1 VVGLIRERTQTYHMS
16 VLDRNRLDEEASPY
30 LRQHADNPVNWQPW
44 DEAALEAA
52 RETDRPIFLSVG
64 YSACHW
70 CHVMEGESFAD
81 EEVAEIL
88 NAQFV
93 PVKVDREERP
103 DVDSVYMT
111 VCQLVT
117 GRGGWPLSAFLTPDG
132 RPFYVGTYFPRDP
145 KQGMPGF
152 LDLCERV
159 ADSWNDPEQR
169 GEMENRADQWTAA
182 AEDELEGTPTDA
194 DEPREPPDADF
205 LDSAASSA
213 LRAADREYGG
223 FGSSG
228 PKFPNPGRLHLLL
241 RAHDRTGRAEYRE
254 VVEETLTAMADGG
267 MYDHL
272 GGGFHRY
279 ATDRSWTVPHFE
291 KMLYDQAAL
300 APAYL
305 AGYRVTGEERYAEV
319 ARETFAFV
327 EREMQHDTG
336 GFFSTL
342 DAQSEDPETGEREEG
357 AFFVWTPEAVD
368 EAIEDGLDA
377 DLFRERFGVT
387 RSGNFE
393 DGKTVLTLSEP
404 VESLAAEHGM
414 DEREVRE
421 RLDRAVKQARAYR
434 ESRPR
439 PARDEKV
446 LAGWNGLMVSAFA
459 EGALAL
465 GPDLATTAER
475 ALSFVRERLWNPGER
490 RLTRRW
496 KDGDAKVTGYLEDY
510 AFLGWGALDL
520 YQATGDIE
528 HLAFALALARTIAE
542 EFWDEGERTLYFTPE
557 SGESLVA
564 RPQELGDQST
574 PSSTG
579 VAASLL
585 LDLAHFTPDDRFREV
600 AEGVLDTH
608 AKTVETDPLQHATLV
623 LAADSRAVGSL
634 ELTVAAD
641 SLPESWRERL
651 AERDLPDLL
660 LTVRPPTEA
669 GLNEWLDR
677 LGMEEAPPIW
687 AGRAARDGPTLYACR
702 SFTCSPPTDDVEEA
716 LEWVERLAPSADG
729 GDGPGVDFDLADVD
743 PGDGDGDSGP
753 F

>member
-1 VVGLIRERTQTYHMS
+1 MTI
-16 VLDRNRLDEEASPY
+16 LDRNRLDEEASPY

-44 DEAALEAA
+44 DEATLEAA
-52 RETDRPIFLSVG
+52 RETGRPVFLSIG

-70 CHVMEGESFAD
+70 CHVMEEESFAD
-81 EEVAEIL
+81 EEVAEVL
-88 NAQFV
+88 NEHFV
-93 PVKVDREERP
+93 PIKVDREERP

-152 LDLCERV
+152 LELCRRV
-159 ADSWNDPEQR
+159 ADSWNDPDQR
-169 GEMENRADQWTAA
+169 EEMEDRADQWTAA
-182 AEDELEGTPTDA
+182 AEDELEGTPTPA

-223 FGSSG
+223 FGRSG

-241 RAHDRTGRAEYRE
+241 RAHDRTGREEYRE

-291 KMLYDQAAL
+291 KMLYDQATL
-300 APAYL
+300 VPAYL
-305 AGYRVTGEERYAEV
+305 AGYQVAGEERYADV

-327 EREMQHDTG
+327 EREMQHDEG

-357 AFFVWTPEAVD
+357 AFFVWTPEEVEEAVGD
-368 EAIEDGLDA
+368 ELDA
-377 DLFRERFGVT
+377 GLFRDRYGIS

-393 DGKTVLTLSEP
+393 GGKTVLTLSGA
-404 VESLAAEHGM
+404 VESLAEEYGI
-414 DEREVRE
+414 DESEVRE
-421 RLDRAVKQARAYR
+421 RLDRAAAQAREYR
-434 ESRPR
+434 ETRPR
-439 PARDEKV
+439 PPRDEKV

-459 EGALAL
+459 EGALVL
-465 GPDLATTAER
+465 DPGLAEPAKR
-475 ALSFVRERLWNPGER
+475 ALSFVRERLWDADAR

-510 AFLGWGALDL
+510 AFLGRGALDL
-520 YQATGDIE
+520 YQATGEVE
-528 HLAFALALARTIAE
+528 HLAFAMDLARVVTE
-542 EFWDEGERTLYFTPE
+542 EFWDAEDRTLYFTPT

-585 LDLAHFTPDDRFREV
+585 LGLAHFSPDERFREV

-608 AKTVETDPLQHATLV
+608 AKTVETNPLQHATLA
-623 LAADSRAVGSL
+623 LAADTRAVGSL

-641 SLPESWRERL
+641 ALPGAWRERL
-651 AERDLPDLL
+651 AERYLPDRL
-660 LTVRPPTEA
+660 LTVRPPTED
-669 GLNEWLDR
+669 GLSRWLET
-677 LGMEEAPPIW
+677 LGLATAPPIW
-687 AGRAARDGPTLYACR
+687 AGREARDGLTLYACR
-702 SFTCSPPTDDVEEA
+702 SFTCSPPTGDVEEA
-716 LEWVERLAPSADG
+716 LSWAERLAPSAG
-729 GDGPGVDFDLADVD
+729 
-743 PGDGDGDSGP
+743 GDSGSEPDFDFGGDDPGP

>member
-1 VVGLIRERTQTYHMS
+1 MTI
-16 VLDRNRLDEEASPY
+16 LDRNRLDEEASPY

-52 RETDRPIFLSVG
+52 RETGRPVFLSIG

-70 CHVMEGESFAD
+70 CHVMEEESFAD
-81 EEVAEIL
+81 EEVAEVL
-88 NAQFV
+88 NEHFV
-93 PVKVDREERP
+93 PIKVDREERP

-152 LDLCERV
+152 LELCRRV
-159 ADSWNDPEQR
+159 ADSWNDPDQR
-169 GEMENRADQWTAA
+169 EEMEDRADQWTAA
-182 AEDELEGTPTDA
+182 AEDELEGTPTPA

-223 FGSSG
+223 FGRSG

-241 RAHDRTGRAEYRE
+241 RAHDRTGREEYRE

-291 KMLYDQAAL
+291 KMLYDQATL
-300 APAYL
+300 VPAYL
-305 AGYRVTGEERYAEV
+305 AGYQVAGEERYADV

-327 EREMQHDTG
+327 EREMQHDEG

-357 AFFVWTPEAVD
+357 AFFVWTPEEVEEPVGD
-368 EAIEDGLDA
+368 ELDA
-377 DLFRERFGVT
+377 GLFRDRYGIS

-393 DGKTVLTLSEP
+393 GGKTVLTLSGA
-404 VESLAAEHGM
+404 VESLAEEYGI
-414 DEREVRE
+414 DESEVRE
-421 RLDRAVKQARAYR
+421 RLDRAAAQAREYR
-434 ESRPR
+434 ETRPR
-439 PARDEKV
+439 PPRDEKV

-459 EGALAL
+459 EGALVL
-465 GPDLATTAER
+465 DPGLAEPAKR
-475 ALSFVRERLWNPGER
+475 ALSFVRERLWDADAR

-510 AFLGWGALDL
+510 AFLGRGALDL
-520 YQATGDIE
+520 YQATDEVE
-528 HLAFALALARTIAE
+528 HLAFAMDLARVVTE
-542 EFWDEGERTLYFTPE
+542 EFWDVEERTLYFTPE

-585 LDLAHFTPDDRFREV
+585 LDLAHFSPDERFREV

-608 AKTVETDPLQHATLV
+608 AKTVETNPLQHATLA
-623 LAADSRAVGSL
+623 LAADTRAVGSL

-641 SLPESWRERL
+641 ALPGAWRERL
-651 AERDLPDLL
+651 AERYLPDRL
-660 LTVRPPTEA
+660 LTVRPPTEN
-669 GLNEWLDR
+669 GLSRWLDA
-677 LGMEEAPPIW
+677 LGLATAPPIW
-687 AGRAARDGPTLYACR
+687 AGREARDGPTLYACR
-702 SFTCSPPTDDVEEA
+702 SFTCSPPTGDIEEA
-716 LEWVERLAPSADG
+716 LSWAERLAPSAE
-729 GDGPGVDFDLADVD
+729 GDSGSEPDFDLG
-743 PGDGDGDSGP
+743 GDDTGP

>member
-1 VVGLIRERTQTYHMS
+1 M
-16 VLDRNRLDEEASPY
+16 EE
-30 LRQHADNPVNWQPW
+30 
-44 DEAALEAA
+44 
-52 RETDRPIFLSVG
+52 
-64 YSACHW
+64 
-70 CHVMEGESFAD
+70 ESFAD
-81 EEVAEIL
+81 DAVAEVL
-88 NAQFV
+88 NEHFV
-93 PVKVDREERP
+93 PIKVDREERP

-152 LDLCERV
+152 LELCRRV
-159 ADSWNDPEQR
+159 ADSWNDPDQR
-169 GEMENRADQWTAA
+169 EEMENRADQWTAA
-182 AEDELEGTPTDA
+182 AEDELEGTPTPP
-194 DEPREPPDADF
+194 DEAREPPDADF

-223 FGSSG
+223 FGRSG

-241 RAHDRTGRAEYRE
+241 RAYDRAGREDYRE
-254 VVEETLTAMADGG
+254 VVEETLSAMANGG

-291 KMLYDQAAL
+291 KMLYDQATL
-300 APAYL
+300 VPAYL
-305 AGYRVTGEERYAEV
+305 AGYQVTGEERYAEV
-319 ARETFAFV
+319 ASETFAFV
-327 EREMQHDTG
+327 ERELQHAGG

-357 AFFVWTPEAVD
+357 AFFVWTPEEVD
-368 EAIEDGLDA
+368 EAVGDELDA
-377 DLFRERFGVT
+377 DLFRDRFGVT

-393 DGKTVLTLSEP
+393 GGKTVLTLAES
-404 VESLAAEHGM
+404 VESLAEEYGI
-414 DEREVRE
+414 DESEVRE
-421 RLDRAVKQARAYR
+421 RLDRAVEGAREYR
-434 ESRPR
+434 ETRPR

-459 EGALAL
+459 EGALVL
-465 GPDLATTAER
+465 DPGLAEVGEK
-475 ALSFVRERLWNPGER
+475 ALSFVRERLWDASEG

-510 AFLGWGALDL
+510 AFLGRGALDL
-520 YQATGDIE
+520 YQATGEVE
-528 HLAFALALARTIAE
+528 HLAFAVDLARVVTE
-542 EFWDEGERTLYFTPE
+542 EFWDAEESTLYFTPE

-579 VAASLL
+579 VAAALL
-585 LDLAHFTPDDRFREV
+585 LDLAHFSPDERFREV

-608 AKTVETDPLQHATLV
+608 AKTVETDPLGHATLA
-623 LAADSRAVGSL
+623 LAADTRAVGSL

-641 SLPESWRERL
+641 ALPGTWRERL
-651 AERDLPDLL
+651 AETYLPDRL
-660 LTVRPPTEA
+660 LTVRPPSGD
-669 GLNEWLDR
+669 GLSEWLDA
-677 LGMEEAPPIW
+677 LGLEEAPPVW
-687 AGRAARDGPTLYACR
+687 AGREARDGPTLYACR
-702 SFTCSPPTDDVEEA
+702 SFTCSPPTDDIEEA
-716 LEWVERLAPSADG
+716 LDWAERLAPSSGEGNDADP
-729 GDGPGVDFDLADVD
+729 DLDFD
-743 PGDGDGDSGP
+743 GSERP